1 MNFAFWPPD
10 LHLSA
15 IGGENVMR
23 GETSRV
29 VDAGL
34 GLVYMADLVR
44 RITSKNRHPAFETG
58 QPRGKE
64 GW

>member
-1 MNFAFWPPD
+1 
-10 LHLSA
+10 
-15 IGGENVMR
+15 MR